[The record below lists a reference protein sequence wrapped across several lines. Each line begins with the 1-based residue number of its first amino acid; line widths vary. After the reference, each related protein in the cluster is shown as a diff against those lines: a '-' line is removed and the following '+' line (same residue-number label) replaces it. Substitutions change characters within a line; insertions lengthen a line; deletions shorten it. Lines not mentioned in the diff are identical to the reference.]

1 MALKQRARMPVSQRA
16 KQFMPFAAVKG
27 LEEALRNTEQRAMS
41 SSQQDLCEEQI
52 AQINQNLCKVQKGML
67 ATITYLLDGRILTLS
82 GTVEMIS
89 EARQTINISS
99 TVIPFSAIRALI
111 VDHIEPPK
119 NARKNIP

>member
-1 MALKQRARMPVSQRA
+1 MALKQRARMPTSQRA

-41 SSQQDLCEEQI
+41 SSQQELCEEQI
-52 AQINQNLCKVQKGML
+52 AQINQNLCKVQKGMP
-67 ATITYLLDGRILTLS
+67 ATITYFLNGRILTLS
-82 GTVEMIS
+82 GIAEMIS

-111 VDHIEPPK
+111 VGHIEPPK
-119 NARKNIP
+119 NTRKNTP